1 MSAKIRFEKS
11 TNLTLSGRRSDGNA
25 KREKSSEH
33 NLHIGASAGMSA
45 PDFAV
50 CADYSNC
57 ADGLWENHSSELV
70 SEQTVEGRTGGVGTH
85 QHLFG

>member
-1 MSAKIRFEKS
+1 
-11 TNLTLSGRRSDGNA
+11 
-25 KREKSSEH
+25 
-33 NLHIGASAGMSA
+33 MSA

-70 SEQTVEGRTGGVGTH
+70 SEQTVEGRTGGAGTLSIYSDNLPIFWKSV
-85 QHLFG
+85 QQAFAFAGLDFLDGCECPDDVASADSS